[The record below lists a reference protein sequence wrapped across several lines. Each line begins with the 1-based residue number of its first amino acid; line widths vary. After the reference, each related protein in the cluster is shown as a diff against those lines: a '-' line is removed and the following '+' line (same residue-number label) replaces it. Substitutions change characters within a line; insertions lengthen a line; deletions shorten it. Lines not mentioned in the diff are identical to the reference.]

1 VHDDPRDAA
10 VRATARRCT
19 LSLKQRITSRTRYA
33 KKITEAYH
41 SRRVRGETTDAR
53 SCIVVD
59 VVAIRNSFGFVD
71 RRHPVSGASKV
82 PRVGTAGGATSPCG
96 IHYFSLRDH

>member
-10 VRATARRCT
+10 VRATAPRAAMHVVVEAE
-19 LSLKQRITSRTRYA
+19 RITSRTRYA

-41 SRRVRGETTDAR
+41 SRSAATTDAR

-71 RRHPVSGASKV
+71 RGRHPVSGASGC
-82 PRVGTAGGATSPCG
+82 RAWHGGRGDLAMWY
-96 IHYFSLRDH
+96 IIFR

>member
-41 SRRVRGETTDAR
+41 SRSAATTDAR

-71 RRHPVSGASKV
+71 RRLSPGFGGIRFRA
-82 PRVGTAGGATSPCG
+82 RARRAGGDLAMWY
-96 IHYFSLRDH
+96 IIFR